1 MKKTQVKAR
10 YFTFIIYPESIP
22 EDWEDRLTSLGLA
35 MAVSPLHDK
44 DKSEVEGQE
53 FKKAHYHVLYVAR
66 NPVTT
71 ESVRKKIKRTLG
83 DKSLS
88 HIEIVDNV
96 EHVYLYLTH
105 ESKDAIKKN
114 KYKYAKKD
122 IKFINDFDID
132 RYVFLDE
139 NEKRELK
146 NKLLNIVQEKHLVN
160 VIDLMGYLQKYGSE
174 HGITNM
180 SDVYDVVTS
189 SPGGFRLWFEGN
201 YQCGYRTR
209 YAQKIDSET
218 GEIII

>member
-53 FKKAHYHVLYVAR
+53 CKKAQYHVLYEAKHPVNTKSLR
-66 NPVTT
+66 N
-71 ESVRKKIKRTLG
+71 KIKTAL
-83 DKSLS
+83 DDTSLS

-114 KYKYAKKD
+114 KYKYAKND
-122 IKFINDFDID
+122 IKFINDFHID

-160 VIDLMGYLQKYGSE
+160 VIDLMG
-174 HGITNM
+174 
-180 SDVYDVVTS
+180 
-189 SPGGFRLWFEGN
+189 
-201 YQCGYRTR
+201 
-209 YAQKIDSET
+209 
-218 GEIII
+218 

>member
-22 EDWEDRLTSLGLA
+22 EDRADRITSLGLA

-66 NPVTT
+66 NPVTK

-218 GEIII
+218 GEIK